1 MTENFVSDG
10 REGKLFSVGNYH
22 QFKKLVIVT
31 HILLVISIGNVKGT
45 VRRISILILFDLI

>member
-1 MTENFVSDG
+1 MTGEKVNYCAIS
-10 REGKLFSVGNYH
+10 LFTVGNDH

-45 VRRISILILFDLI
+45 VWRISILILLDLI

>member
-1 MTENFVSDG
+1 MSDG

-31 HILLVISIGNVKGT
+31 HILLVISIGNVKGK